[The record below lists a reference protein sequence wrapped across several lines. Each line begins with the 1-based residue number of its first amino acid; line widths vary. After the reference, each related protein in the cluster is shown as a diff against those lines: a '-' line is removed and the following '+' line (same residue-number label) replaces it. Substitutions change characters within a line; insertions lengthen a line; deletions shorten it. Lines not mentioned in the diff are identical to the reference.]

1 MVLYDPIKKKQRINV
16 NGKKYFTPASNTKI
30 LTFYAAY
37 KSLQDTLRTFVY
49 RETADSLIL
58 RGTGDP
64 GFLYGFND
72 SLALAFLQS
81 KKQGI
86 YLEDSKLA
94 EPVFGDGW
102 SWEDYP
108 YYYMPE
114 KSLFAMYGNVM
125 KMEVKGD
132 SVDFEAP
139 YFANKTMAMDSMKV
153 PREWQKN
160 QFYYQKGKDK
170 RYLTPYITSNTLY
183 AELLTA
189 ALGRKVTTI
198 PKSTKEI
205 TNTFRNSIKDSLLT
219 QLMVISDNFIAEQ
232 LMVQVGLEKTDTAS
246 VKHGIRYTKA
256 HLLPNFPQAPKWVDG
271 SGLSRYNLITPEDLV
286 YVLEKMYNEIPHEK
300 LLSYFPV
307 GGKSGT
313 LKKWYANDKPY
324 VFAKSGTL
332 SNNYNLSGYLITK
345 KGNWYIFSLM
355 NNHYKGSSSDRKE
368 EMARILKR
376 IYDRM

>member
-1 MVLYDPIKKKQRINV
+1 MKHPILYLFIVAVLYSCGTTNSIKRQLRSEQSNNSFFRGMVLYDPIKKKQRINV

-132 SVDFEAP
+132 SVDF
-139 YFANKTMAMDSMKV
+139 
-153 PREWQKN
+153 
-160 QFYYQKGKDK
+160 
-170 RYLTPYITSNTLY
+170 
-183 AELLTA
+183 
-189 ALGRKVTTI
+189 
-198 PKSTKEI
+198 
-205 TNTFRNSIKDSLLT
+205 
-219 QLMVISDNFIAEQ
+219 
-232 LMVQVGLEKTDTAS
+232 
-246 VKHGIRYTKA
+246 
-256 HLLPNFPQAPKWVDG
+256 
-271 SGLSRYNLITPEDLV
+271 
-286 YVLEKMYNEIPHEK
+286 
-300 LLSYFPV
+300 
-307 GGKSGT
+307 
-313 LKKWYANDKPY
+313 
-324 VFAKSGTL
+324 
-332 SNNYNLSGYLITK
+332 
-345 KGNWYIFSLM
+345 
-355 NNHYKGSSSDRKE
+355 
-368 EMARILKR
+368 
-376 IYDRM
+376 